1 LPKWLIA
8 ASATQN
14 KFSILLTLCVLYG
27 KKREKKMRVL
37 LTGGSGDLG
46 LLLARELVRRGD
58 VPVCLDVRPPRVQR
72 GEFVQGSITDR
83 ALLAQTMP
91 GIDMVVH
98 IAAWHGIHEV
108 TGQRDVFDFWDV
120 NVTGT
125 FNVLETAVQA
135 NVTKIVYISSTSIE
149 DRFGIYGHTKV
160 LGEEMA
166 QTYVAR
172 HGLNL
177 IALRPRAFIPHWNT
191 AVYKNYLEWANWF
204 WGGAVHIDDV
214 TQATILA
221 VDRLRYNP
229 PAEYLCL
236 TVDGAYD
243 FSIEALAN
251 WDANGLGSSFA
262 TQYPAFVSLAEKYG
276 LPVEKRPSPQNIV
289 QTVLELEYQPRFSL
303 QNLLEELAEFGADG
317 PPPPP
322 F

>member
-1 LPKWLIA
+1 
-8 ASATQN
+8 
-14 KFSILLTLCVLYG
+14 
-27 KKREKKMRVL
+27 MRIL
-37 LTGGSGDLG
+37 LTGGAGDLG
-46 LLLARELVRRGD
+46 LLLARDLSQRGD
-58 VPVCLDVRPPRVQR
+58 VPVCLDIRPPQGQR

-83 ALLAQTMP
+83 ALLAQIMP
-91 GIDMVVH
+91 GIDVVVH

-135 NVTKIVYISSTSIE
+135 NVQKIVYISSTSVD

-160 LGEEMA
+160 LGEEIA

-191 AVYKNYLEWANWF
+191 ATYKNYLEWAGWF

-214 TQATILA
+214 AQGTLLA
-221 VDRLRYNP
+221 VDRLVHNP
-229 PAEYLCL
+229 PEEYLCL
-236 TVDGAYD
+236 TLDGAYD
-243 FSIEALAN
+243 FSDTELEN
-251 WDANGLGSSFA
+251 WDVAGPGSSFA
-262 TQYPAFVSLAEKYG
+262 QRYPDFVALAEKYE
-276 LPVEKRPSPQNIV
+276 LPVEKRPFPQNIS
-289 QTVLELEYQPRFSL
+289 QTVQELGYQPRFSL
-303 QNLLEELAEFGADG
+303 QNLLEELAAFGADG
-317 PPPPP
+317 PPPPL

>member
-1 LPKWLIA
+1 
-8 ASATQN
+8 
-14 KFSILLTLCVLYG
+14 
-27 KKREKKMRVL
+27 MRVL

-46 LLLARELVRRGD
+46 LLLARVLAQRGD
-58 VPVCLDVRPPRVQR
+58 VPVCLDLRPPREQR

-83 ALLAQTMP
+83 ALLAQIMP
-91 GIDMVVH
+91 GIDVVVH

-125 FNVLETAVQA
+125 FNVLETAVRAQ
-135 NVTKIVYISSTSIE
+135 VSKFVYISSTSVD
-149 DRFGIYGHTKV
+149 DRFGVYGHTKV

-166 QTYVAR
+166 QAYVAR

-177 IALRPRAFIPHWNT
+177 ITLRPRAFIPHWNSDT
-191 AVYKNYLEWANWF
+191 YKNYLEWASWF

-214 TQATILA
+214 AQATLLA
-221 VDRLRYNP
+221 LDRLAHDP

-243 FSIEALAN
+243 FSQEALAE
-251 WDANGLGSSFA
+251 WDVAGPGSSFA
-262 TQYPAFVSLAEKYG
+262 AQYPDFVGLAKKYE
-276 LPVEKRPSPQNIV
+276 LPVGKRPSPKNIS
-289 QTVLELEYQPRFSL
+289 QTVQELGYQPRFSL
-303 QNLLEELAEFGADG
+303 QNLLEELAEFGPAG
-317 PPPPP
+317 PPSP